1 MIRHSRVRI
10 DLIPDLLFF
19 ARITVLGF
27 MVMIGSAVFIDY
39 AIRH

>member
-10 DLIPDLLFF
+10 ELIPDLLFF
-19 ARITVLGF
+19 ARVFVLGF
-27 MVMIGSAVFIDY
+27 MVIIGSAVFIDY

>member
-10 DLIPDLLFF
+10 ELIPDLLFF
-19 ARITVLGF
+19 ARVFVLGF
-27 MVMIGSAVFIDY
+27 MVIIVSAFFIDY

>member
-10 DLIPDLLFF
+10 ELIPDLLFF
-19 ARITVLGF
+19 ARVSVLGF
-27 MVMIGSAVFIDY
+27 TVIMATAIFIDY